1 LNRASVV
8 FLLGIV
14 ITMTPI
20 GGAQTPT
27 EEAEPRPV
35 GGLTFVDEL
44 EVTVV
49 NIIAHVTDGKDRPV
63 TDLTREDFRILQD
76 GVEKEITNFQLYTEE
91 VYRSHVSGPAVPW
104 PTSSPSQDA
113 APLPE
118 PRPVYMVLYVDNE
131 NSHPIDRNRVL
142 AQAREFVRANLN
154 PPVEMMVVSYQKS
167 FKILQPFTSDP
178 SEVLGALRE
187 LRDYAGGYPE
197 REKTRREIADGM
209 QVHSQQQASRLDGKS
224 NASTWEQS
232 DYYQRTMAFAEEE
245 ANDLTF
251 SIDALRA
258 TISSIAGLDGKKG
271 IIYISNGLPM
281 VPGLD
286 LFTLFNELFKS
297 DSMVTQIN
305 RFDRTSTF
313 NSLVSIANSHDINFY
328 TIGAGGLEM
337 VGMGGAKYAAPL
349 DPGIASVGAD
359 NYLDSLRF
367 IADSTGGFAVVET
380 NDFAPGFERIVQDMY
395 TYYSLGY
402 GLNMTGTDRVHRI
415 KVTLPDHRGYRIRYR
430 RRFVEKSVE
439 TRVLDKV
446 LTGLMFDLDENPLDV
461 NFEAETPSPTGGGRS
476 IVPFELSFPV
486 RNIALLP
493 DGGDYVGHVT
503 YFIAARDEDGNQSD
517 VVQHQREVRVPATD
531 YEVVQN
537 KRLAIMVNLLMNPG
551 HQSVVVGLL
560 DNLTRQSSYL
570 TTSVTVKEEE

>member
-1 LNRASVV
+1 MNRILIVV
-8 FLLGIV
+8 LLGVV
-14 ITMTPI
+14 ITMTPA

-27 EEAEPRPV
+27 EEEGQRPI

-49 NIIAHVTDGKDRPV
+49 NIIAHVTDRRDRAV
-63 TDLTREDFRILQD
+63 TDLKREDFRILQD
-76 GVEKEITNFQLYTEE
+76 GVEKEISNFQLFTEE
-91 VYRSHVSGPAVPW
+91 VYRSHVDVSGLPRPK
-104 PTSSPSQDA
+104 PSPSLDA
-113 APLPE
+113 ESPPQ

-142 AQAREFVRANLN
+142 TQAREFVRANLN

-167 FKILQPFTSDP
+167 FKILQPFTSNP
-178 SEVLGALRE
+178 SEVLDALRE
-187 LRDYAGGYPE
+187 LRKAACGFPE
-197 REKTRREIADGM
+197 REKTRREIADGL
-209 QVHSQQQASRLDGKS
+209 QVHSQQQASRLDGQS
-224 NASTWEQS
+224 NSKTWEQS

-245 ANDLTF
+245 ANDLMF

-258 TISSIAGLDGKKG
+258 TISSIAGLEGKKG

-286 LFTLFNELFKS
+286 LFTLYNELFKS

-305 RFDRTSTF
+305 RFDRTSSF
-313 NSLVSIANSHDINFY
+313 NSLVAVANSHDISFY
-328 TIGAGGLEM
+328 TIGAGGLEL

-367 IADSTGGFAVVET
+367 MAESTGGFAVVET

-402 GLNMTGTDRVHRI
+402 RLTKTGTDRVHRI
-415 KVTLPDHRGYRIRYR
+415 KVTLPDHPGYKIRYR
-430 RRFVEKSVE
+430 RRFIEKSTE
-439 TRVLDKV
+439 TRILDKV
-446 LTGLMFDLDENPLDV
+446 LTGLMFDLDDNPLDV
-461 NFEAETPSPTGGGRS
+461 EFEPEDPSQTEGDHWM
-476 IVPFELSFPV
+476 VPFELSFPV

-493 DGGDYVGHVT
+493 DGNDYIGHVT
-503 YFIAARDEDGNQSD
+503 YFIAARDEDGKQSD
-517 VVQHQREVRVPATD
+517 VVQQQRDVRVPAAD
-531 YEVVQN
+531 YEVVQSH
-537 KRLAIMVNLLMNPG
+537 RLAIMVNLLMNPG
-551 HQSVVVGLL
+551 THSVAVGLH
-560 DNLTRQSSYL
+560 DSISRQTSYL
-570 TTSVTVKEEE
+570 TQTVTVGK

>member
-8 FLLGIV
+8 LLLCGV

-27 EEAEPRPV
+27 EEEGLRPV

-49 NIIAHVTDGKDRPV
+49 NIIAHVTSRGDRAV
-63 TDLTREDFRILQD
+63 TDLKREDFRIIQD

-104 PTSSPSQDA
+104 PTPPPSPDA
-113 APLPE
+113 EPLPQ

-178 SEVLGALRE
+178 SEVLDALRE
-187 LRDYAGGYPE
+187 LRKASGGWAE

-224 NASTWEQS
+224 NATTWEQS
-232 DYYQRTMAFAEEE
+232 DFFQRTMAFAEEE
-245 ANDLTF
+245 SNDLTF

-258 TISSIAGLDGKKG
+258 TISSIAGLEGKKG

-286 LFTLFNELFKS
+286 LFTIFNELFKS

-313 NSLVSIANSHDINFY
+313 NSLVAVANSHDISFY
-328 TIGAGGLEM
+328 TIGAGGLQL

-367 IADSTGGFAVVET
+367 MAEGTGGFAVVDN
-380 NDFAPGFERIVQDMY
+380 NDFAPGFERVVQDMY

-402 GLNMTGTDRVHRI
+402 RLNMTGTDRVHRI
-415 KVTLPDHRGYRIRYR
+415 KITLPDHPGYKIRYR
-430 RRFVEKSVE
+430 RRFVEKSTE

-446 LTGLMFDLDENPLDV
+446 LTGLMFDLNENPLDV
-461 NFEAETPSPTGGGRS
+461 KFEAGTPSPTEGGRS
-476 IVPFELSFPV
+476 MVPFELSFPV
-486 RNIALLP
+486 RNIALIP
-493 DGGDYVGHVT
+493 DGRDYVGHVT
-503 YFIAARDEDGNQSD
+503 YYIAARDEEGKQSD

-551 HQSVVVGLL
+551 KQSVVVGLL
-560 DNLTRQSSYL
+560 DDLTRQSSYL
-570 TTSVTVKEEE
+570 TTSVTVKEIE

>member
-1 LNRASVV
+1 MNRASVV
-8 FLLGIV
+8 FLLCGV
-14 ITMTPI
+14 ITMTPV

-27 EEAEPRPV
+27 EDEESHPV

-49 NIIAHVTDGKDRPV
+49 NIIAHVTARGDRPV
-63 TDLTREDFRILQD
+63 TDLKREDFRILQD

-91 VYRSHVSGPAVPW
+91 VYRSHVSGPPVPW
-104 PTSSPSQDA
+104 PTSSPSPDA
-113 APLPE
+113 EPPPE

-154 PPVEMMVVSYQKS
+154 PPVEMMVASYQKS

-178 SEVLGALRE
+178 SEVLDALRE
-187 LRDYAGGYPE
+187 LRQASGGWAE
-197 REKTRREIADGM
+197 REKTRREIADGL
-209 QVHSQQQASRLDGKS
+209 QVHSQQQASRLDGQS
-224 NASTWEQS
+224 NSSTWEQS
-232 DYYQRTMAFAEEE
+232 DFYQRTMAFAEEE
-245 ANDLTF
+245 ANDLMF

-305 RFDRTSTF
+305 RFDKTSTF
-313 NSLVSIANSHDINFY
+313 NSLVAVANSHDISFY
-328 TIGAGGLEM
+328 TIGAGGLQL

-367 IADSTGGFAVVET
+367 MAEGTGGFAVVDT
-380 NDFAPGFERIVQDMY
+380 NDFEPGFERIVQDMY
-395 TYYSLGY
+395 SYYSLGY
-402 GLNMTGTDRVHRI
+402 RLNMTGTDRVHRI
-415 KVTLPDHRGYRIRYR
+415 KVTLPDHPGYKIRYR
-430 RRFVEKSVE
+430 RRFVEKSTE

-446 LTGLMFDLDENPLDV
+446 LTGLMFDLNENPLDV
-461 NFEAETPSPTGGGRS
+461 KFEAGTQSPMEGGRS
-476 IVPFELSFPV
+476 MVPFELSFPV

-503 YFIAARDEDGNQSD
+503 YFIAARDEDGKQSD
-517 VVQHQREVRVPATD
+517 VVQTQREVRVPAAD
-531 YEVVQN
+531 YELVQS

-551 HQSVVVGLL
+551 RQSVVVGLL

-570 TTSVTVKEEE
+570 TTSVTVEEKE